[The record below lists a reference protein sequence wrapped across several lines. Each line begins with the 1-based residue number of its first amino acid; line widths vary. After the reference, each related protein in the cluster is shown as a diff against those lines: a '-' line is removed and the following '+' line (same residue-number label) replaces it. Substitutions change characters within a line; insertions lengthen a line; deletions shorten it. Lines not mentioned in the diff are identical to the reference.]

1 MNFETPQEN
10 PERKDDDNELEN
22 YKHSPVYQFNRGFE
36 IARHDNLS
44 ALAVDRN
51 GVGKLEKRSDL
62 TPDEAKGY
70 QLFDT
75 MKIVSSP
82 EWQQALEDLKK
93 SYTTAEYQGM
103 DVEKN
108 MEIFF
113 YLDYPESYES
123 KIKMMLTYDD
133 VEAIKEFLD
142 NELIKMKNFKQE
154 FLEVFDRCINNN
166 FDFKTD
172 DPNIR
177 EPIKNYL
184 FNSLEKKREVLEN
197 LDYFLHLLDQAKR
210 SIK

>member
-10 PERKDDDNELEN
+10 PEHKDDADELEN

-36 IARHDNLS
+36 MARHDNLS

-62 TPDEAKGY
+62 TSDEARGY

-75 MKIVSSP
+75 MKIVGSS
-82 EWQQALEDLKK
+82 EWKQGLEDLKK
-93 SYTTAEYQGM
+93 SYTVAEYKGM

-123 KIKMMLTYDD
+123 KIKMILTYED
-133 VEAIKEFLD
+133 VWAINQFLD

-154 FLEVFDRCINNN
+154 FLEVFDRSINHNL
-166 FDFKTD
+166 DFKST
-172 DPNIR
+172 DPNIN
-177 EPIKNYL
+177 EPIKNFL
-184 FNSLEKKREVLEN
+184 LNSLEKKREAIEN
-197 LDYFLHLLDQAKR
+197 LDYFLHLLDQAKK
-210 SIK
+210 SIE

>member
-36 IARHDNLS
+36 MARHDNLS
-44 ALAVDRN
+44 GLAVDRN
-51 GVGKLEKRSDL
+51 GLGKLEKRSDL

-75 MKIVSSP
+75 MKIVGSP
-82 EWQQALEDLKK
+82 EWQQGLEDLKK
-93 SYTTAEYQGM
+93 SYTVAEYKGM

-123 KIKMMLTYDD
+123 KIKMILTYDD
-133 VEAIKEFLD
+133 VWAINQFLD
-142 NELIKMKNFKQE
+142 DELIKMKNFKLE
-154 FLEVFDRCINNN
+154 FLEVFDRSINHNL
-166 FDFKTD
+166 DFKNT
-172 DPNIR
+172 DPNIN
-177 EPIKNYL
+177 EPIKKFL
-184 FNSLEKKREVLEN
+184 LNSLEKKREVLEN

-210 SIK
+210 SIE